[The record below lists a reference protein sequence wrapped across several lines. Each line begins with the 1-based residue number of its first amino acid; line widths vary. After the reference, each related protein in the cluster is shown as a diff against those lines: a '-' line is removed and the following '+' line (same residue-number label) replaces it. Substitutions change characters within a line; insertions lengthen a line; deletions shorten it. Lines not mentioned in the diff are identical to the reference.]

1 MGNCYI
7 LVAVEEG
14 TYVSFNPY
22 CKENEILLNKYQL
35 QLAVGFL
42 RQYDMGYGGG
52 AGVFAFIGDQWT
64 PYTVFDDGKLLTFE
78 YVIENYEDVTDE
90 VIEDLI
96 ESGILKEGD
105 AKDAIDE

>member
-14 TYVSFNPY
+14 KYVNFSPY
-22 CKENEILLNKYQL
+22 SKENEILLNKYQL

-42 RQYDMGYGGG
+42 RLYDMGYGGG
-52 AGVFAFIGDQWT
+52 CGVFAFIGDEWT
-64 PYTVFDDGKLLTFE
+64 PNIVFDRYGKTLTYD
-78 YVIENYEDVTDE
+78 YVLENYDDVTQE

-96 ESGILKEGD
+96 ESGILKAEES
-105 AKDAIDE
+105 AE